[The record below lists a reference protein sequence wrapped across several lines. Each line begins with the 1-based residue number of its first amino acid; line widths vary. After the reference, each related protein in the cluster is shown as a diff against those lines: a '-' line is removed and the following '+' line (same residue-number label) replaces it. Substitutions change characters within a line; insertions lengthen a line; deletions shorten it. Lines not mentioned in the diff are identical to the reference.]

1 MENGEQAAEAPTQLS
16 PAANMTNKNQQLERA
31 VTGSKEHTVC
41 TGFKKGR
48 RGVIMRIGVV

>member
-1 MENGEQAAEAPTQLS
+1 MENGEQAAEAAAQLS

-41 TGFKKGR
+41 TGFKRGR